1 MIFEHS
7 VTFLPETFLVTY
19 RSFDLTSYTVSSRA
33 GTMLSRVMLMTAIL
47 YYPGTSQAFGQ
58 QEPPAVTLAEA
69 IRRSERVQPAM
80 VQAAADVRTSAAQR
94 RSALGAYL
102 PRVTASSS
110 GSDFFS
116 EGPPRLDPVT
126 GELTSGNASSRSI
139 TTSLAASVDLFT
151 GFRRGAEMRA
161 ARAGE
166 DAAEASLVDAR
177 FEQALTTTNQFLD
190 ALAAA
195 QLLRVREA
203 SVRRAEEQLKTSVA
217 KLRAGSATKSDSL
230 RSLVTLGNAR
240 LDQIT
245 TQTELAS
252 AEANLARLIGE
263 PGRVRAADDSTFYQ
277 VLPAID
283 TQALRTEAESKS
295 PRIQSAAANAA
306 AARASTRASR
316 SEYWPSLT
324 LGANTGWNGS
334 RANDYDLFNQR
345 QLSLSLRWNLFD
357 GFDREL
363 TIVQREADLDLAE
376 ANASDTK
383 LAVQAELT
391 TRLAELDAARARTQ
405 ITQTSVAAATEDLRV
420 QQERYRLGASTI
432 VDLLTSQEAL
442 NQAEVD
448 VVNARFDYLR
458 AKAQLE
464 ALIGRNL

>member
-1 MIFEHS
+1 
-7 VTFLPETFLVTY
+7 
-19 RSFDLTSYTVSSRA
+19 
-33 GTMLSRVMLMTAIL
+33 MLSRGIFLSL
-47 YYPGTSQAFGQ
+47 LLSSPGWSPASA
-58 QEPPAVTLAEA
+58 QEREVTLAEA
-69 IRRSERVQPAM
+69 IHLSERVQPAM
-80 VQAAADVRTSAAQR
+80 VRAAADVRTSNAQR

-102 PRVTASSS
+102 PRISVSSS

-116 EGPPRLDPVT
+116 EGPARVDPIT
-126 GELTSGNASSRSI
+126 GELISGNSSSRSLS
-139 TTSLAASVDLFT
+139 TSLSASLDLFT

-166 DAAEASLVDAR
+166 NAAEASLIDAR

-203 SVRRAEEQLKTSVA
+203 SVRRAEEQLKTAVA
-217 KLRAGSATKSDSL
+217 KLRAGSATRSDSL
-230 RSLVTLGNAR
+230 RSLVTLGNTR

-245 TQTELAS
+245 TQTELAT
-252 AEANLARLIGE
+252 AEANLARLIGQ
-263 PGRVRAADDSTFYQ
+263 PGRVRAADDSAFYR
-277 VLPAID
+277 VLPAVD
-283 TQALRTEAESKS
+283 TQALRVEAESKS
-295 PRIQSAAANAA
+295 PRIQSASASAA
-306 AARASTRASR
+306 AARASARASR
-316 SEYWPSLT
+316 SAYWPSLT

-334 RANDYDLFNQR
+334 RATDYDLFNQR

-376 ANASDTK
+376 ASASDER

-391 TRLAELDAARARTQ
+391 TRLAELDAARTRTE

-458 AKAQLE
+458 ANAQLE

>member
-1 MIFEHS
+1 M
-7 VTFLPETFLVTY
+7 VQRPLFLAAL
-19 RSFDLTSYTVSSRA
+19 
-33 GTMLSRVMLMTAIL
+33 MLSP
-47 YYPGTSQAFGQ
+47 PGAGAAAAQVPTI
-58 QEPPAVTLAEA
+58 TLAEA
-69 IRRSERVQPAM
+69 IRRSDRVQPAM
-80 VQAAADVRTSAAQR
+80 IRAAADVRTAAAQR
-94 RSALGAYL
+94 RNAWGAYL
-102 PRVTASSS
+102 PRLSASSS
-110 GSDFFS
+110 ASDFFS
-116 EGPPRLDPVT
+116 EGTPRIDPVT
-126 GELTSGNASSRSI
+126 GELTGGNSSNRSI
-139 TTSLAASVDLFT
+139 STSLSASLDLFT

-161 ARAGE
+161 ARAGQV
-166 DAAEASLVDAR
+166 AAEASLLDAR

-217 KLRAGSATKSDSL
+217 KLRAGSATRSDSL

-245 TQTELAS
+245 TQTQLAS

-263 PGRVRAADDSTFYQ
+263 TGRVRAADDSSFYQ
-277 VLPAID
+277 LTAVID
-283 TQALRTEAESKS
+283 SQALRAEAESKS
-295 PRIQSAAANAA
+295 PRVQSATANAS
-306 AARASTRASR
+306 AARASLGASR
-316 SEYWPSLT
+316 SAYWPSLT

-334 RANDYDLFNQR
+334 RASDYDLFNQR
-345 QLSLSLRWNLFD
+345 QISLSLRWNLFD

-363 TIVQREADLDLAE
+363 TIVQRDAQLDLAE
-376 ANASDTK
+376 ATAAD
-383 LAVQAELT
+383 AQREVQAELT
-391 TRLAELDAARARTQ
+391 TRLAELEAARTRTE

-458 AKAQLE
+458 AKAQIE

>member
-1 MIFEHS
+1 
-7 VTFLPETFLVTY
+7 
-19 RSFDLTSYTVSSRA
+19 
-33 GTMLSRVMLMTAIL
+33 MLSRGIFLSL
-47 YYPGTSQAFGQ
+47 LLSSPGWSPASA
-58 QEPPAVTLAEA
+58 QEREVTLAEA
-69 IRRSERVQPAM
+69 IHLSERVQPAM
-80 VQAAADVRTSAAQR
+80 VRAAADVRTSNAQR

-102 PRVTASSS
+102 PRISVSSS

-116 EGPPRLDPVT
+116 EGPARVDPIT
-126 GELTSGNASSRSI
+126 GELISGNSSSRSLS
-139 TTSLAASVDLFT
+139 TSLSASLDLFT

-166 DAAEASLVDAR
+166 NAAEASLIDAR

-203 SVRRAEEQLKTSVA
+203 SVRRAEEQLKTAVA
-217 KLRAGSATKSDSL
+217 KLRAGSATRSDSL
-230 RSLVTLGNAR
+230 RSLVTLGNTR

-245 TQTELAS
+245 TQTELAT
-252 AEANLARLIGE
+252 AEANLARLIGQ
-263 PGRVRAADDSTFYQ
+263 PGRVHAADDSAFYR
-277 VLPAID
+277 VLPAVD
-283 TQALRTEAESKS
+283 TQALRVEAESKS
-295 PRIQSAAANAA
+295 PRIQSASAGAA
-306 AARASTRASR
+306 AARASARASR
-316 SEYWPSLT
+316 SAYWPSLT

-334 RANDYDLFNQR
+334 RATDYDLFNQR

-376 ANASDTK
+376 ASATDER

-391 TRLAELDAARARTQ
+391 TRLAELDAARTRTE

-458 AKAQLE
+458 ANAQLE